1 VIHRWGPRKRSCDSM
16 TDNSSWA
23 RFKPARPLSGIVA
36 ALVVDSALRR
46 CDPVSCA
53 LQIGDGVLAR
63 LWPHAFFPRS
73 LRLLSGDDTSLDLV
87 SSRHLI
93 TPADPSLFSS
103 YSSWLGWLRAVEG
116 PKRSRLRT
124 TKKRGSLC

>member
-1 VIHRWGPRKRSCDSM
+1 VP
-16 TDNSSWA
+16 
-23 RFKPARPLSGIVA
+23 

-63 LWPHAFFPRS
+63 LWPRAFFPRS
-73 LRLLSGDDTSLDLV
+73 LRLLSGEDNGFDLV

-93 TPADPSLFSS
+93 TPADPWLFSV
-103 YSSWLGWLRAVEG
+103 YSS
-116 PKRSRLRT
+116 
-124 TKKRGSLC
+124 